1 MLNKKN
7 KGNSLLIETE
17 FGDIDLVLFD
27 NCIIITRPVSD
38 KLKKNKNLY
47 NLCKKIT
54 DFNDYKKTS
63 ILIIEKKILNKIKSK
78 T

>member
-17 FGDIDLVLFD
+17 FGDIDLVLFE

>member
-38 KLKKNKNLY
+38 KLKKNENLY

>member
-17 FGDIDLVLFD
+17 FGDIDLVIFD

-38 KLKKNKNLY
+38 KLKKNENLY
-47 NLCKKIT
+47 NFCKKLK

-63 ILIIEKKILNKIKSK
+63 ILIIERKILNKIKSK